1 MSRASKIIKQNQKN
15 IRLFGKTFK
24 TLYLSKQNTKSGISH
39 YRILKDPKPILFV
52 ENLYKRYPRKKSP
65 AINNITFNVYPGQF
79 HAFIGAN
86 GAGKTTAIKSII
98 GAYARWSGT
107 VLIDGKKNTSIDA
120 KRSLGY
126 IPENARFPQRMS
138 CYSYLVWMA
147 KLSGLSGYEAKR
159 FAKTRLTELN
169 MWNLRGKSPNTFSS
183 GQKKKVLLAQA
194 LINNPQ
200 VLVMDEPAANL
211 DPKAR
216 LELFDTLGK
225 LTKEGKAIF
234 ISSHVLA
241 ELDRYANAATIL
253 DGGKI
258 VFTGTTKQLYDKYA
272 DRKLSVSVS
281 NPSKLKTFLKE
292 RGIDYRID
300 DISQNFI
307 INFQTKK
314 QEMDFLQLVQKKNI
328 QLLSFNEIGNKLDD
342 IYKKLIK
349 FGSVDTMERK

>member
-1 MSRASKIIKQNQKN
+1 MNKEAIKVKNQNRKN
-15 IRLFGKTFK
+15 IKTYDKTFK
-24 TLYLSKQNTKSGISH
+24 SVYLSKQNTKSGISH
-39 YRILKDPKPILFV
+39 YKRLNPKPILFV
-52 ENLYKRYPRKKSP
+52 ENLYKKYPRKKAP
-65 AINNITFNVYPGQF
+65 AINNISFNVYPGQF

-86 GAGKTTAIKSII
+86 GAGKTTSIKSII

-107 VLIDGKKNTSIDA
+107 VLINGEKNTSIKA
-120 KRSLGY
+120 KTFLGY
-126 IPENARFPQRMS
+126 IPENARFPARMS

-147 KLSGLSGYEAKR
+147 RLSGLKRIEAKR

-169 MWNLRGKSPNTFSS
+169 MWNLRGKSPNSFSS

-194 LINNPQ
+194 LINNPHI
-200 VLVMDEPAANL
+200 LVMDEPAANL

-216 LELFDTLGK
+216 LELFETLGK

-241 ELDRYANAATIL
+241 EMDRYANAATIL

-258 VFTGTTKQLYDKYA
+258 VFTGTTKELFDKYA

-281 NPSKLKTFLKE
+281 DPKQLKKFLATNH
-292 RGIDYRID
+292 IDYKID
-300 DISQNFI
+300 EISGNFI
-307 INFQTKK
+307 INFQSRK
-314 QEMDFLQLVQKKNI
+314 QEMNFLQLIQKSKI

-349 FGSVDTMERK
+349 FGSVDTMNK